1 MKSALSHENKIPTV
15 PQASAFVI
23 AALLILSLAS
33 FTPASADPAGAIVIA
48 QKGDVVSLNPLLT
61 SDYASSAVY
70 HRIFNGLLKYDEN
83 MKIVSALA
91 SDYRITLNQFI
102 VFDTAEVADA
112 DFARFES
119 DCRAAVAANPL
130 PDYIGAEEFK
140 RLEIAVSRREKNTA
154 LIRLNVFCMPLC
166 KLFES
171 KAGLPIAKTEYKP
184 EFELALR
191 KGVQWHDD
199 TPFGADDVVF
209 TYDTVSQVKKIPAYD
224 SYNISAIES
233 VEKTADG
240 GGVRITFKY
249 PTPRAF
255 EALQMPILPRHKL
268 EGQDIFNAR
277 FNMMP
282 VGTGPFRFV
291 ERAFEDYIILAR
303 NDKYFGG
310 APDVEKITF
319 RIIPNESIMF
329 LELLQ
334 GNIDIMQLKPDQFVK
349 FTDTPEFEK
358 RFVKIKYPEREYTY
372 IGWNLK
378 NRIFADEAVRVA
390 ISRAIDKNA
399 LIEKT
404 LYNLGQI
411 SDGPFYP
418 SSWASNPAVKNTPY
432 DLEAAKKAL
441 ADAGWVEG
449 ADGVLEKKFDV
460 RSFFGYDDTVEVQK
474 FEFDLLINAGNK
486 DRELCAKFVASE
498 LRKIGIRVS
507 IDTLEWKDFIKL
519 IDSTEFD
526 AFILTWS
533 LGYDPDISSI
543 WHSSNI
549 PDMKRGKFGL
559 NSVSYRNPEVDR
571 LLDEARQTIE
581 QNQRTKSYHRI
592 HEIIMKEQP
601 YCFLYIADTLYAV
614 ARRIKNARPSQA
626 GIFNNIEKWK
636 IEK

>member
-1 MKSALSHENKIPTV
+1 MMDYCKDIFKVIVVAAFTNAVVLVFIFFPAVSFAEPVKS
-15 PQASAFVI
+15 
-23 AALLILSLAS
+23 
-33 FTPASADPAGAIVIA
+33 IVIA

-83 MKIVSALA
+83 MKVSFSLA
-91 SDYRITLNQFI
+91 KSYEISLNQYI
-102 VFDTAEVADA
+102 TIDTAEIDA
-112 DFARFES
+112 AGFNKIES
-119 DCRAAVAANPL
+119 ACRSLLTSNPL
-130 PDYIGAEEFK
+130 PDYLSAEEYKALDITFIK
-140 RLEIAVSRREKNTA
+140 HDKNVV
-154 LIRLNVFCMPLC
+154 LIRFNTFCLSLC

-171 KAGLPIAKTEYKP
+171 KAGVPIVKTEYKP
-184 EFELALR
+184 EFNIAL
-191 KGVQWHDD
+191 KKDVLWHDD
-199 TPFGADDVVF
+199 KPFTADDVIF
-209 TYDTVSQVKKIPAYD
+209 TYETVAQIKKIPAYD

-233 VEKTADG
+233 VVKTDG
-240 GGVRITFKY
+240 GGVKMIFKY

-255 EALQMPILPRHKL
+255 EAMQMPVLPRHKL
-268 EGQDIFNAR
+268 HGQDIFNAR
-277 FNMMP
+277 FNMTP
-282 VGTGPFRFV
+282 IGTGPFKFI
-291 ERAFEDYIILAR
+291 ERAFEDYIILSR
-303 NDKYFGG
+303 NEKYFGG
-310 APDVEKITF
+310 APDIEKITY

-349 FTDTPEFEK
+349 FTDTPEFEN

-378 NRIFADEAVRVA
+378 NRVFGDEAVRTA
-390 ISRAIDKNA
+390 LSCAIDKNG
-399 LIEKT
+399 LIDKT

-418 SSWASNPAVKNTPY
+418 SSWASNPSIKNQPY
-432 DLEAAKKAL
+432 DVQEAKKIL
-441 ADAGWVEG
+441 SGAGWRDDDQ
-449 ADGVLEKKFDV
+449 DGTLEKKFDV
-460 RSFFGYDDTVEVQK
+460 RSFFGYDDTVEVQR

-486 DRELCAKFVASE
+486 DRELCAKFVAAE
-498 LRKIGIRVS
+498 LKKIGIKVN

-519 IDSTEFD
+519 IDSTQFD

-549 PDMKRGKFGL
+549 PDMKKGKFGL
-559 NSVSYRNPEVDR
+559 NSISYANPEVDT
-571 LLDEARQTIE
+571 LLDEARQTID
-581 QNQRTKSYHRI
+581 QNQRTKCYHRI
-592 HEIIMKEQP
+592 HEIIIKEQP

-614 ARRIKNARPSQA
+614 ARKVKNAKPSQA

-636 IEK
+636 IEN

>member
-1 MKSALSHENKIPTV
+1 MKLYGNTAFRAPLHALVLLAFLSFFLSASLP
-15 PQASAFVI
+15 
-23 AALLILSLAS
+23 AA
-33 FTPASADPAGAIVIA
+33 ADGLKSIVIA

-70 HRIFNGLLKYDEN
+70 HRIFNSLLKYDEN
-83 MKIVSALA
+83 MKIICSLA
-91 SDYRITLNQFI
+91 DKYSITLNQYI
-102 VFDTAEVADA
+102 TLDTAEIAA
-112 DFARFES
+112 GGLAKFES
-119 DCRAAVAANPL
+119 DCRALLMSNPL
-130 PDYIGAEEFK
+130 PDYISADEFK
-140 RLEIAVSRREKNTA
+140 KLDINFSPAGKNA
-154 LIRLNVFCMPLC
+154 ILIKLNIFCIPLC
-166 KLFES
+166 KLFEA

-184 EFELALR
+184 EFTVELKSGIL
-191 KGVQWHDD
+191 WHDD
-199 TPFGADDVVF
+199 TPFGADDVIF
-209 TYDTVSQVKKIPAYD
+209 TYETVSQIKKIPAYD

-233 VEKTADG
+233 VEKTG
-240 GGVRITFKY
+240 SGGVKIIFKY

-268 EGQDIFNAR
+268 DGQDIFNAR

-282 VGTGPFRFV
+282 LGTGPFKFV
-291 ERAFEDYIILAR
+291 ERAFEDYIILSR

-310 APDVEKITF
+310 APDIEKITY

-372 IGWNLK
+372 VGWNLK
-378 NRIFADEAVRVA
+378 NRIFADETVRAA
-390 ISRAIDKNA
+390 ISYAIDKNA

-418 SSWASNPAVKNTPY
+418 SSWASNPSIKNTPY
-432 DLEAAKKAL
+432 DVEAAKKAL
-441 ADAGWVEG
+441 AGAGWSAG

-460 RSFFGYDDTVEVQK
+460 SSFFGYDDTVEVQK
-474 FEFDLLINAGNK
+474 LEFGLLINAGNK
-486 DRELCAKFVASE
+486 DRELCAKFIAAE
-498 LRKIGIRVS
+498 LRKIGIKVNV
-507 IDTLEWKDFIKL
+507 DTLEWKDFIKL

-559 NSVSYRNPEVDR
+559 NSISYSDPEVDK
-571 LLDEARQTIE
+571 LLDEARQTID
-581 QNQRTKSYHRI
+581 QNQRIKSYHRI
-592 HEIIMKEQP
+592 HEIIMKQQP

-614 ARRIKNARPSQA
+614 ARKIGNARPSQA

-636 IEK
+636 IQK